1 MGIFGDSGSG
11 KTDLVRALLVER
23 VTHDPVAKSQG
34 YTPFM
39 VRQLTGLQIMSSTE
53 AAIVAIIETHAKLTN
68 QGVSDLDAINRIEAH
83 RMSLGRGLGGPPSD
97 LRGFIHYR
105 AALEHQGPEL
115 QEAHID
121 LCMRAADHFFTF
133 VDDKGEAAHSLKFA
147 QLEQKTERIDRLL
160 TWLSPYIAGE
170 ITDEALWELAP
181 DELFA
186 WDEELKD
193 RNARAA
199 TLRFQ
204 AAMRDME

>member
-1 MGIFGDSGSG
+1 MAIFGDSGSS
-11 KTDLVRALLVER
+11 KADLVRALLVER
-23 VTHDPVAKSQG
+23 VTHDPVAKDQG

-39 VRQLTGLQIMSSTE
+39 VRQLTGAQIMGSTE
-53 AAIVAIIETHAKLTN
+53 AAIVAIIETHAKLAG
-68 QGVSDLDAINRIEAH
+68 QGIGDLDAINRIEAH
-83 RMSLGRGLGGPPSD
+83 RVSLGRGPGGPPSD
-97 LRGFIHYR
+97 LRSFVHYR
-105 AALEHQGPEL
+105 VALEHQGPEL
-115 QEAHID
+115 PESHID
-121 LCMRAADHFFTF
+121 LCMLAADHFFTF

-147 QLEQKTERIDRLL
+147 QLQQKTERIERLL

-199 TLRFQ
+199 TFRFKAALRN
-204 AAMRDME
+204 M